1 MRYCVGLTAQ
11 KHPVRFDLSDPS
23 LLFFRSCFVM
33 VFVSISTTVD
43 YRKVRYLMRV
53 SAVARSVAAMML
65 SECYRVLRKGGYM
78 FIITYGMPN
87 SRLNYLQGNKLKWKV
102 THEIIGT

>member
-1 MRYCVGLTAQ
+1 
-11 KHPVRFDLSDPS
+11 
-23 LLFFRSCFVM
+23 M
-33 VFVSISTTVD
+33 VFVSIATTVR
-43 YRKVRYLMRV
+43 YRKVRFLMRV
-53 SAVARSVAAMML
+53 SAIACSVAAMML